1 MYQEDF
7 EGSGG
12 ALICMS
18 MSVSVAKSLKAV
30 EIANI
35 INPDGGIAPVILFDV
50 RMD

>member
-18 MSVSVAKSLKAV
+18 MSVSVAKSPKAV
-30 EIANI
+30 EIASI
-35 INPDGGIAPVILFDV
+35 INLAGGIVPVISSVV